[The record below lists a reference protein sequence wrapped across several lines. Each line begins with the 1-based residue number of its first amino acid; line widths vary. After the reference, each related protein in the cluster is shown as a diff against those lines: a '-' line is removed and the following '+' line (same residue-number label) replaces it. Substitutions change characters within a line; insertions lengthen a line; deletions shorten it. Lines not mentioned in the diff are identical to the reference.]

1 MPPSEQVEGGKEKAQ
16 RCLHDERGNFWEE
29 PGSTGGA
36 HSPLETSG
44 KLYDTNVSGAA
55 THSFGPYGL

>member
-1 MPPSEQVEGGKEKAQ
+1 MF
-16 RCLHDERGNFWEE
+16 DERRNFWEE

-44 KLYDTNVSGAA
+44 KLYDTNVSRAG
-55 THSFGPYGL
+55 THSFGPNGL